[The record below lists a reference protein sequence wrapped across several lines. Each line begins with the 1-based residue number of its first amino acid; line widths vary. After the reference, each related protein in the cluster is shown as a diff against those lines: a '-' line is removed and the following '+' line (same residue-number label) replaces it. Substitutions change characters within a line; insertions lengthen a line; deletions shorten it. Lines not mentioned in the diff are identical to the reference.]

1 MPIAEEKSEIC
12 FTQLK
17 SIWLQFLAD
26 WILIFV
32 TASEASRSP
41 MSLDL
46 LVGLLAWVLCSFVF
60 RCVLESHL
68 CSCQII
74 LKRK

>member
-17 SIWLQFLAD
+17 SIWLQFLDD

-46 LVGLLAWVLCSFVF
+46 VVGLPA
-60 RCVLESHL
+60 
-68 CSCQII
+68 
-74 LKRK
+74 